1 MLSPATL
8 IFALCGQ
15 AVAAPLELDPKSPPE
30 LLGRRDGLPV
40 YRYGPRAEW
49 RTLPAVVIS
58 LTDGATPPPGAR
70 PLGGPYWRLEA
81 DDPVGRALALTGSP
95 GVRRAFP
102 DVVIPMERRD
112 TPDFDDP
119 SYGGQWY
126 IASMHA
132 DELFAISLGDPSVNV
147 AIIDSGIDIS
157 HVDLVDAVDDPYDAH
172 DDDDDPSPD
181 PGEYCTD
188 GSVSEICDE
197 HGTATSGIVGARANN
212 GAGIVGLCPECR
224 LIPIKMLGEPD
235 RGISVTVAAFEHAI
249 EDDVAVINNS
259 WGYVDPTPTP
269 AMLAEVIERAR
280 TEPRGGLGALVV
292 FAAGN
297 DDRELD
303 DDEMTSLPGVLC
315 VSAADSYGRWTN
327 YTNYGNPIDIAA
339 PSATVTIAPGDEVI
353 TNFGGTS
360 AAAPVASGVAGWVV
374 SQFPDMSADEL
385 HDAMIAG
392 AVMPVTVTPDED
404 GHHAYFG
411 YGELDAEQLLSQ
423 LYPEA
428 ETGEG
433 DTGEK
438 PGGCACSTTRPPGGS
453 AAWLL
458 GTLAL
463 LRRRRR

>member
-1 MLSPATL
+1 MLLPASL
-8 IFALCGQ
+8 FFALAGTAQ
-15 AVAAPLELDPKSPPE
+15 AAPLDLDPRSPPA
-30 LLGRRDGLPV
+30 LLGQRDGLPV
-40 YRYGPRAEW
+40 YRYGPHAEW
-49 RTLPAVVIS
+49 RTLPAVVIT
-58 LTDGATPPPGAR
+58 LDEGATPPAGATH
-70 PLGGPYWRLEA
+70 LGGPSWRLPDA
-81 DDPVGRALALTGSP
+81 DPVGRALALRESP
-95 GVRRAFP
+95 GVKRAFP

-112 TPDFDDP
+112 APTFDDP

-126 IASMHA
+126 IESMHA

-147 AIIDSGIDIS
+147 AVIDSGIDIA
-157 HVDLVDAVDDPYDAH
+157 HEDLVDAVDDPYDAH

-188 GSVSEICDE
+188 GSTTDICDE

-212 GAGIVGLCPECR
+212 GLDIVGLCPECR

-249 EDDVAVINNS
+249 EDDAAVINNS

-269 AMLAEVIERAR
+269 ALLADVIERAR
-280 TEPRGGLGALVV
+280 TEPRDGKGALVV

-327 YTNYGNPIDIAA
+327 YTNYGDAIDIAA

-353 TNFGGTS
+353 TTFGGTS
-360 AAAPVASGVAGWVV
+360 AAAPVASGVAGWVI
-374 SQFPDMSADEL
+374 SQFPDMTADEL
-385 HDAMIAG
+385 HDTLIAG
-392 AVMPVTVTPDED
+392 SVMPVTVTPDAD

-411 YGELDAEQLLSQ
+411 YGELDAEQLLTV
-423 LYPEA
+423 LYPDEDS
-428 ETGEG
+428 GG
-433 DTGEK
+433 DTGAK
-438 PGGCACSTTRPPGGS
+438 PGGCACAATRAPQGTI
-453 AAWLL
+453 AWLAF
-458 GTLAL
+458 TLAL
-463 LRRRRR
+463 LTRRRRG